1 MGRCL
6 HWCAPRCLRVEQRS
20 AAHVRST
27 RLGEAQAGCPRSVSV
42 VAPCKWV
49 LAAVRETAMAMVE
62 QAQRTRAAYSIW
74 SRVHAG

>member
-27 RLGEAQAGCPRSVSV
+27 RPGEAGCPRSVSV
-42 VAPCKWV
+42 VAPCKRV

-62 QAQRTRAAYSIW
+62 QAQPSARAQALLRCDNS
-74 SRVHAG
+74 